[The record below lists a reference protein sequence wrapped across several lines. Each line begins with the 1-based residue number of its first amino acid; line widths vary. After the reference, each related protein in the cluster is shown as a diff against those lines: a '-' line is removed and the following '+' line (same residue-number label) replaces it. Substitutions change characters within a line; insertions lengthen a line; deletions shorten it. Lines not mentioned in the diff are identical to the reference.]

1 MSPLVAA
8 RAQMGISLVFHIVFA
23 AIGIGLPLLLVIA
36 EGMYLRTRQT
46 HYLALTRKWAKATGL
61 LFAVGA
67 VSGTALSFELGLLW
81 PKYIQ
86 IAGAVAGPAFGLEGF
101 AFFIEAIFIGL
112 YLHGWDRLSP
122 RAHWLCGIVIAIS
135 GAASGIL
142 VLAVNAWMQLPIGF
156 TMDATGRVTST
167 DPAAIFKTYAW
178 VAMSLHSTL
187 ACYSSVPFAVAAIYA
202 MGWLRG
208 RRDAY
213 HRSGIVIALAVGGVA
228 AVLQPMAG
236 DAIAKFVYQTQP
248 AKFAGMEGEFKTLRY
263 APLHIGGF
271 PDVNSRRDV
280 DDIEIPGG
288 LSFLATHH
296 FDALVKGLD
305 DIPRQDWPDVPAEH
319 FAFDVMVGCGTLLL
333 FVSTIFWGWW
343 WRHGSGILAHRWM
356 LWMIVL
362 AGPLG
367 FIAMEAGWF
376 VTELGRQPWVIN
388 GVLRTADAVTP
399 NQNVPIFF
407 FGFFLLYLL
416 LAIVVVALL
425 RHIGNLPAETH
436 SP

>member
-1 MSPLVAA
+1 M
-8 RAQMGISLVFHIVFA
+8 
-23 AIGIGLPLLLVIA
+23 
-36 EGMYLRTRQT
+36 
-46 HYLALTRKWAKATGL
+46 RKWAKATGL

-67 VSGTALSFELGLLW
+67 VSGTALSLELGLLW
-81 PKYIQ
+81 PKYMQ

-112 YLHGWDRLSP
+112 YLYGWDRLSP
-122 RAHWLCGIVIAIS
+122 VGHWLCGIMIALS
-135 GAASGIL
+135 GAVSGVL

-156 TMDATGRVTST
+156 TMDSAGRVTST

-178 VAMSLHSTL
+178 AVMSVHSTL

-202 MGWLRG
+202 MGLLRG

-213 HRSGIVIALAVGGVA
+213 HRSAIVIALAVGGVA
-228 AVLQPMAG
+228 ALLQPLAG

-271 PDVNSRRDV
+271 PDVNARRDV
-280 DDIEIPGG
+280 GAIEIPGG

-296 FDALVKGLD
+296 FDAEVKGLD

-319 FAFDVMVGCGTLLL
+319 LAFDVMVGCGTLLL
-333 FVSTIFWGWW
+333 FVSMLFWGLR
-343 WRHGSGILAHRWM
+343 WRNGLDVLSYRW
-356 LWMIVL
+356 LLRMIVF

-367 FIAMEAGWF
+367 FIALEAGWM

-399 NQNVPIFF
+399 NPNVPIFF
-407 FGFFLLYLL
+407 FGFSLLYLL
-416 LAIVVVALL
+416 LAVVVVALL
-425 RHIGNLPAETH
+425 RHIGNLPMEMHHPSTSRPALA
-436 SP
+436 